1 MWRDKKKG
9 GIGGGGANGKDMRG
23 RKDSTS
29 EKFQEF
35 RLAFFHCIPYTMRA
49 SEEEKSVEMRLEFKK
64 RKIKGKT
71 NLLKC
76 IPPFFSSECNI
87 LI

>member
-1 MWRDKKKG
+1 MTKRKG
-9 GIGGGGANGKDMRG
+9 GLREEGYGANGKDMRG

-49 SEEEKSVEMRLEFKK
+49 TEEEKSVEIGLELKK
-64 RKIKGKT
+64 KGK
-71 NLLKC
+71 
-76 IPPFFSSECNI
+76 
-87 LI
+87 

>member
-1 MWRDKKKG
+1 MKG
-9 GIGGGGANGKDMRG
+9 RIEGGGTWGKRKRYGG

-49 SEEEKSVEMRLEFKK
+49 SEEEKSVETRLELKK
-64 RKIKGKT
+64 EEKKERQIY
-71 NLLKC
+71 
-76 IPPFFSSECNI
+76 
-87 LI
+87 

>member
-1 MWRDKKKG
+1 VTKRKG
-9 GIGGGGANGKDMRG
+9 GLREEFGANGKDMRG

-64 RKIKGKT
+64 
-71 NLLKC
+71 
-76 IPPFFSSECNI
+76 
-87 LI
+87 

>member
-1 MWRDKKKG
+1 VTKRKG
-9 GIGGGGANGKDMRG
+9 GLGEEEYGTNGKVMRG

-49 SEEEKSVEMRLEFKK
+49 TEEEKSVEMGLELKK
-64 RKIKGKT
+64 REIKGKT
-71 NLLKC
+71 NLLKY
-76 IPPFFSSECNI
+76 IPPFFSSEYII

>member
-1 MWRDKKKG
+1 LGQTEKICG
-9 GIGGGGANGKDMRG
+9 G

-49 SEEEKSVEMRLEFKK
+49 SEVEKSVEMRLELK
-64 RKIKGKT
+64 RGK
-71 NLLKC
+71 
-76 IPPFFSSECNI
+76 
-87 LI
+87 

>member
-1 MWRDKKKG
+1 
-9 GIGGGGANGKDMRG
+9 MRG

-35 RLAFFHCIPYTMRA
+35 RLAFFHFIPYTMRA
-49 SEEEKSVEMRLEFKK
+49 SEEEKSVEMRLELKKK
-64 RKIKGKT
+64 RKLKGKT
-71 NLLKC
+71 NLLKYF
-76 IPPFFSSECNI
+76 PPFFSSECII